1 MKAPFLLTLLS
12 ACLFGQGSAPSSLEI
27 RYATYFGG
35 SGTET
40 ASAVVLDPAGNIYL
54 VGSTTS
60 TDLPGTAHSFQ
71 PTKAQGLPGNSDAFV
86 AKLDPTGTQLLWAT
100 YLGGDG

>member
-1 MKAPFLLTLLS
+1 MCFDKILFTLRTLTISTFALS
-12 ACLFGQGSAPSSLEI
+12 VCAFGQGSATAGLDI

-40 ASAVVLDPAGNIYL
+40 ASAVVLDAAGNIYL

-60 TDLPGTAHSFQ
+60 TNLPGTAHSFQ
-71 PTKAQGLPGNSDAFV
+71 PTKAQGVPGNMDAFI
-86 AKLDPTGTQLLWAT
+86 AKLDPTGTQ
-100 YLGGDG
+100 